1 MSGKAHEQRL
11 EEVVAGPHRAPG
23 TIQVRQEIVALG
35 IVLGICFVAFML
47 WFIYSRTDAITHPAQ
62 AQGLSQ
68 PAAPLAPVRP
78 EDLGVPPR
86 SEALPTRQATDAPTV
101 STTLSPQDLA
111 AAPAAATAAPAE
123 QSVPSSANTTP
134 ITPSPEQVR
143 QARVDRVD
151 VERRAAAESDLIV
164 PVSHEA
170 ASLSHASTARVAL
183 RSTDPD
189 DYDLPPA
196 SDYMLRRGMVIPAS
210 LITSIDSS
218 IPGIVTAVVN
228 QDVYDSQHR
237 VIVVPRGAKL
247 TGAYASGIVQG
258 QHRLSVAW
266 DAIQLSN
273 DHTIVLDEMPGIDL
287 AGTSG
292 FGAAVDNHTRRM
304 FSNVLLLSVLAA
316 GAQLS
321 QPQNTCNSISYCP
334 PSFGQTVASSAGT
347 QLAQTGS
354 AILQR
359 DANIP
364 PTLHVIEGA
373 QVAIMVTHDIP
384 MHPWVTP

>member
-1 MSGKAHEQRL
+1 MSGKTHEQRL
-11 EEVVAGPHRAPG
+11 EEIVAGPRRAPG
-23 TIQVRQEIVALG
+23 TIQVRKEIVVAGIALG
-35 IVLGICFVAFML
+35 LFFVAFML
-47 WFIYSRTDAITHPAQ
+47 SFVWAHADAITHPAQ
-62 AQGLSQ
+62 AQDPSQ
-68 PAAPLAPVRP
+68 PQAPPAPAKP
-78 EDLGVPPR
+78 EDLGVPQR
-86 SEALPTRQATDAPTV
+86 SEALPTAQTTNAPTA
-101 STTLSPQDLA
+101 STTVSPQDLA
-111 AAPAAATAAPAE
+111 VASTAAAPPAPVE
-123 QSVPSSANTTP
+123 QPGTLSPTSTP
-134 ITPSPEQVR
+134 VAQSPEQIR
-143 QARVDRVD
+143 QARVVA
-151 VERRAAAESDLIV
+151 ERRAAAESDLTV

-170 ASLSHASTARVAL
+170 TSASHASAARVAL

-196 SDYMLRRGMVIPAS
+196 SEYMLRRGMVIPAS

-218 IPGIVTAVVN
+218 IPGIVTAIVN
-228 QDVYDSQHR
+228 QDVYDSRHR

-247 TGAYASGIVQG
+247 TGAYASGTVQG

-292 FGAAVDNHTRRM
+292 FGTAVDNHTRRM
-304 FSNVLLLSVLAA
+304 FSNVLLLSILAA

-364 PTLHVIEGA
+364 PTLHVVEGA

-384 MHPWVTP
+384 MHPWGTP